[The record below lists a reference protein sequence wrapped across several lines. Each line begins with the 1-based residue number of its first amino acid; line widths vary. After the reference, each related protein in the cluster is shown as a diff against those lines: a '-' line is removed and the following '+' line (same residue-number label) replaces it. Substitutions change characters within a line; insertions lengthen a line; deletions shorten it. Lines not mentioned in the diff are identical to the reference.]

1 MSAMKMDFICKDS
14 PEKEANGASE
24 VASAPTPQ
32 VSSPAKQSTT
42 PNAAKLSAL
51 LNSSHDS
58 DVDMDAEQEHE
69 RMDINV
75 RQDNHKP
82 QPPSS
87 FEHAHE
93 DGDNSVTVSTSAIEA
108 TAEDTPANQT
118 DEDISEKNGGL
129 SDNEDSEDEQAEY
142 AAWQDVDLNP
152 AVDLVNKV
160 VRESLEAGKT
170 YNKSITAKTTQLI
183 TGCDN
188 VLLELKNL
196 SDARESS
203 RKKTNKPGQDS
214 GCDCVIALGMLPL
227 VNKDAAVNAAAAS
240 QDTAKVAAKQS
251 PVDEIA
257 EDHTDRVLFKIEASM
272 ERLRELAEM
281 IQATSMQGEANLV
294 SKVTL
299 QDGTIK
305 ALDAA
310 IQAGAAAATAAAIA
324 QERGRTS
331 SAFGRLY
338 TPVQVKKLQEWYY
351 SYPRP
356 LTDELTL
363 MRTILNYR
371 PYSNPF
377 QVNGLSISHVR
388 DWFKRRRHRE
398 RMRFIKLAIES
409 GRDPNAAAEEIDLRL
424 EQRIE
429 HLRAT
434 VDPNELVNEV
444 DKVRADSPMYDS
456 MVASF
461 TSPSNLDSYVSA
473 SHALPSF
480 TDNQPPTQ
488 GRSKRQ
494 RTQESDLDYAMIVKV
509 GNRIEVAAL
518 QNRIRSLLVLP
529 RTATSTNALQQV
541 IDIMRSME
549 ISPDVRIQTGIVADL
564 KKILKIYK
572 KPTLLRKSTMAL
584 LESLGMSRRAVLD
597 DSIIEEE
604 EPMKAEETVLEND
617 TSEPPPPPPAL
628 PADDEDATMPPP
640 PPPSG
645 PPPAAGPK
653 QRGKREKGKILR
665 PMKFSMN
672 QVTALEGWF
681 QQKYKPTQEEMEKY
695 LEKLNAVPL
704 RDEKQPLD
712 VNMTQLRRW
721 FNKRRCLRRPPFALM
736 TQHDSGKDSPKSDS
750 KPGDHDDVNDDD
762 DLDDD
767 DSNDDSSD
775 DDDDDDDDS
784 SDDDE

>member
-1 MSAMKMDFICKDS
+1 MDFICKDS
-14 PEKEANGASE
+14 PEKEANGANE
-24 VASAPTPQ
+24 ASAPIPQ
-32 VSSPAKQSTT
+32 VTSPAKQSTT

-58 DVDMDAEQEHE
+58 DVDMDAEQENE
-69 RMDINV
+69 RMDIDV
-75 RQDNHKP
+75 RDDNRKP
-82 QPPSS
+82 HPPSS
-87 FEHAHE
+87 FEPAHG
-93 DGDNSVTVSTSAIEA
+93 DSDNSEAVAVRSAVEA
-108 TAEDTPANQT
+108 TPEDTPANQT
-118 DEDISEKNGGL
+118 DEDISEKNDDL

-142 AAWQDVDLNP
+142 VAWQDVDLNP
-152 AVDLVNKV
+152 AVDL
-160 VRESLEAGKT
+160 
-170 YNKSITAKTTQLI
+170 LI

-227 VNKDAAVNAAAAS
+227 VNKDAATNAAAAAS
-240 QDTAKVAAKQS
+240 QDTAKAMAKQS

-434 VDPNELVNEV
+434 MDPNELVNEV

-480 TDNQPPTQ
+480 TDNQAPTQ

-572 KPTLLRKSTMAL
+572 KPTLLRKSTTAL

-597 DSIIEEE
+597 DDIIEEE
-604 EPMKAEETVLEND
+604 QPMKVEEPVPEND
-617 TSEPPPPPPAL
+617 TSDPPPPPPA
-628 PADDEDATMPPP
+628 PPVDGEDAAVPPP

-645 PPPAAGPK
+645 TPPATGPK

-736 TQHDSGKDSPKSDS
+736 TQHDSSKDSPKSDS
-750 KPGDHDDVNDDD
+750 KPGDHGDMNDGGDS
-762 DLDDD
+762 DDD